1 MSGLWP
7 DDRELPSNRDGGLY
21 RLASGQEYF
30 VSSSLLAQYP
40 DLFNEHR
47 VALTRYILS
56 SAGDDP
62 VEITTYNIDQI
73 IDRQPV
79 PTTQKLRIL
88 IQGLAR
94 LQNYQPKDL
103 HWKTSENNVL
113 FWNLIRSAGLSNS
126 SEFRN
131 LIRYLSEQGLA
142 NYHPTS
148 SENMTF
154 GLTVSGL
161 IEAESSSGQND
172 SKTAFVAM
180 WFSEE
185 MNEAY
190 TMGVVPAVDS
200 CGYSPLRIDQRE
212 HNNKIDDEII
222 SAIRSS
228 RFVIAD
234 FSCGSDV
241 ARGGVY
247 FEAGYAQGMDI
258 PVIFCVRRSDL
269 EKVHFDTRQYNHIV
283 WADTSELF
291 DKLKNRI
298 AATIGTI

>member
-1 MSGLWP
+1 MSGLW
-7 DDRELPSNRDGGLY
+7 DDDEKLTTNRDGNLY

-30 VSSSLLAQYP
+30 VSRSGLAQYP
-40 DLFNEHR
+40 DLFKEHR
-47 VALTRYILS
+47 VALTRHILS
-56 SAGDDP
+56 SAGDGP
-62 VEITTYNIDQI
+62 VEIMTHNIDQI
-73 IDRQPV
+73 VDRNPI

-103 HWKTSENNVL
+103 SWQNGEKNSS
-113 FWNLIRSAGLSNS
+113 FWNLIRSAGLSDF

-131 LIRYLSEQGLA
+131 LIKYLSQQSLA
-142 NYHPTS
+142 NYQRTS
-148 SENMTF
+148 SDMTF
-154 GLTVSGL
+154 GLTVAGL
-161 IEAESSSGQND
+161 IEAESSSGLND

-185 MNEAY
+185 MNEAFSD
-190 TMGVVPAVDS
+190 GVVPAVES
-200 CGYSPLRIDQRE
+200 CGYSALRIDQRQ

-222 SAIRSS
+222 SGIRSS
-228 RFVIAD
+228 RFLIAD
-234 FSCGSDV
+234 FSCGSDG

-258 PVIFCVRRSDL
+258 PVIFCVRQSDL

-283 WADTSELF
+283 WTDPSELR